1 MDKDVLQRLLDERL
15 SLEEIGR
22 RVGRHPST
30 VGYWVRKHGLLANHA
45 ERHAARGA
53 IPRGVLEDLVR
64 AGGTLRS
71 MAEELDVSVA
81 TVRHWLK
88 RFGLETQATTSRRE
102 SQYGRRN
109 GHRKLER
116 TCGTHGDTTFVLDR
130 DGTYRCLQCRREAV
144 ARRRRVMRATIIR
157 EAGGRCMVCGY
168 DAYVGALQFHHLDP
182 TLKEF
187 GLSSRG
193 FTRSLDRLREEAK
206 KCVLLCATCHAE
218 VEGGVRSLSL
228 EFRGSLKGPSP
239 EADYPA

>member
-1 MDKDVLQRLLDERL
+1 MDKEVLQRLLDERL

-30 VGYWVRKHGLLANHA
+30 VGYWVRRHGLSASNA
-45 ERHAARGA
+45 ERHASRGGM
-53 IPRGVLEDLVR
+53 PRDVLEELVR

-71 MAEELDVSVA
+71 IAEELDVSVA

-88 RFGLETQATTSRRE
+88 RFGLETEATMRRRASR
-102 SQYGRRN
+102 SARRN

-116 TCGTHGDTTFVLDR
+116 TCGIHGDTTFYLDR
-130 DGTYRCLQCRREAV
+130 RGTYRCLQCRREAV
-144 ARRRRVMRATIIR
+144 ARRRRAMRAAIIR
-157 EAGGRCMVCGY
+157 EAGGRCVACGY
-168 DAYVGALQFHHLDP
+168 DAYGGALQFHHLDP
-182 TLKEF
+182 TRKEF

-206 KCVLLCATCHAE
+206 KCILLCANCHAE
-218 VEGGVRSLSL
+218 VEGGVRALSL
-228 EFRGSLKGPSP
+228 QFRGSLKGVSP